1 MELSIILQGWI
12 LLKFVNPI
20 RLKAGGGE
28 LNFRQSWVPKQVYL

>member
-20 RLKAGGGE
+20 RLKAGGGVK
-28 LNFRQSWVPKQVYL
+28 F

>member
-20 RLKAGGGE
+20 RLKAGGGGVK
-28 LNFRQSWVPKQVYL
+28 F